1 MLHANAMS
9 IGPAAGNTSAGA
21 YKLATVI
28 LKQLKTNDKSSQR
41 MLHVK
46 SFKIS
51 LATLKLKVEINIM
64 TFEIK
69 Y

>member
-1 MLHANAMS
+1 MS

-28 LKQLKTNDKSSQR
+28 LKQFKSNDKSPQR
-41 MLHVK
+41 IRRVK
-46 SFKIS
+46 SFKVS
-51 LATLKLKVEINIM
+51 LSNLKLKA
-64 TFEIK
+64 FEIK

>member
-1 MLHANAMS
+1 MS
-9 IGPAAGNTSAGA
+9 IGPAAGNTSPGA

-28 LKQLKTNDKSSQR
+28 LKQLKSNDKSPQR
-41 MLHVK
+41 IRHVK
-46 SFKIS
+46 SFKVS
-51 LATLKLKVEINIM
+51 VSNLKMKAEIKLM